1 MFQLKTEGF
10 ETVDQVIA
18 YLKAEVA
25 PEITRLAAIEETE
38 LPAVKR
44 NRDALK
50 DEKVTA
56 QQKLTAAEAKVTE
69 LEGKTASTADKDA
82 EFSRILAEQKA
93 DFDKRLK
100 EIEDREAVKEQQAA
114 QNALERDAIAE
125 LSKGQYRVNNAAQVL
140 ALHKAKVLGVNGDL
154 KRDEA
159 TGELYVDLG
168 DYKRQSIEQ
177 FVESVES
184 RAENQ
189 HLFKPKGGS
198 GSETPAGAGST
209 GGGGGSGA
217 NPFKKETWNMTEQTR
232 LFSTNRPLY
241 DRYKAEAGAK

>member
-1 MFQLKTEGF
+1 MPFQLKTEF
-10 ETVDQVIA
+10 ENVDDAIA
-18 YLKAEVA
+18 YIKTQVA
-25 PEITRLAAIEETE
+25 PELTRLAVIEETD

-50 DEKVTA
+50 AEKVAT
-56 QQKLTAAEAKVTE
+56 QEKLTAAETKVSE

-82 EFSRILAEQKA
+82 EFSRILADQKA
-93 DFDKRLK
+93 EFDKRLK
-100 EIEDREAVKEQQAA
+100 EIEDREAVKEKQAA

-159 TGELYVDLG
+159 TGEVYVDLG

-177 FVESVES
+177 FVESVE
-184 RAENQ
+184 AKTENQ

-209 GGGGGSGA
+209 GGGGGAGV

-232 LFSTNRPLY
+232 LYRTNRPLY
-241 DRYKAEAGAK
+241 DRYKAESGK